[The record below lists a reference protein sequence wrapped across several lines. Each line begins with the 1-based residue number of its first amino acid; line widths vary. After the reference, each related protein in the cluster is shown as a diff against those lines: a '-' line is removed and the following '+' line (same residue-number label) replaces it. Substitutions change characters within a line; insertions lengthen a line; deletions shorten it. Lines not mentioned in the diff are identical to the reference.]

1 MARSLAAAS
10 ALIITLLLVVA
21 VVPEARAH
29 TDAELDA
36 WRLEWAVR
44 AHSPDW
50 SVRHWSTLEGEY
62 VDMSRRHPRYFGLP
76 VPHTHARSA
85 PAPARVY
92 ASGVEQWR
100 PLVKA
105 YFAADQVERA
115 MRIMACE
122 SRGNP
127 AAKNPGSSASGLFQ
141 HLARYWPSRSV
152 SAGWAG
158 ASIWDPEA
166 NIAVAAWLQRT
177 GGWSHWVCR

>member
-10 ALIITLLLVVA
+10 LLITLLLVVA

-36 WRLEWAVR
+36 WSEGWARRAINNMTVDLEAEYEDWA
-44 AHSPDW
+44 S
-50 SVRHWSTLEGEY
+50 
-62 VDMSRRHPRYFGLP
+62 RHPRYFGRP
-76 VPHTHARSA
+76 VPHTHPARDSA
-85 PAPARVY
+85 RGGVAPRVY
-92 ASGVEQWR
+92 AGGVEQWR
-100 PLVKA
+100 PLVET

-115 MRIMACE
+115 MRIMRCE
-122 SRGNP
+122 SGGLP
-127 AAKNPGSSASGLFQ
+127 TAKNPGSSASGLFQ
-141 HLARYWPSRSV
+141 HLARYWPSRSN